1 MSSVGLVLANL
12 RWKPTRT
19 LLTFLSLVIAF
30 VLFMLLNAISTAFA
44 GGTTLAGVQR
54 VMLDAKYSMTDN
66 LPIAHINAV
75 GGMTEVAAITQMSW
89 FGGYY
94 QDPKNEFAKAPVDHR
109 TFFTVF
115 PELLVEKDVLE
126 RFAESKRAVVVE
138 VGIAQRFGWQ
148 TGDVIP
154 IKGDI
159 WPKQDG
165 SWDWEFVLA
174 GTYAVPTDSRIQ
186 PWFLLRYDY
195 FNESVMDWVK
205 DQVGWAVVKVV
216 DGIDPQQ
223 LIQAIDGQF
232 EMSSDPTKSLSEDDY
247 ARQFAS
253 QLGDMALI
261 ATMILGAVFF
271 TILLLT
277 ANVAS
282 LSFNERIV
290 DLAVIKTLGFGNH
303 YVGLLVL
310 SEAMTLCVLGALTG
324 VAISY
329 GLEPLLQQNLVP
341 IVGNFQMYLSD
352 AVLALVLAVAIGVV
366 IGVHPAAAAVYLPIV
381 EALREG
387 Q

>member
-19 LLTFLSLVIAF
+19 VLTFLSLVIAF
-30 VLFMLLNAISTAFA
+30 VLFMLLRAISTAFT
-44 GGTTLAGVQR
+44 GGTTVAGVQR

-66 LPIAHINAV
+66 LPIAHINAIR
-75 GGMTEVAAITQMSW
+75 MMPEVAAITQMSW

-94 QDPKNEFAKAPVDHR
+94 QDPKNEFAKAPVDHQ

-138 VGIAQRFGWQ
+138 TGIAQRFGWQ

-174 GTYAVPTDSRIQ
+174 GTYTVPIDSRIQ

-205 DQVGWAVVKVV
+205 DQVGWAVVRVV
-216 DGIDPQQ
+216 DEIDPQQ
-223 LIQAIDGQF
+223 LIQTIDGQF

-341 IVGNFQMYLSD
+341 IVGNFQMYLWD
-352 AVLALVLAVAIGVV
+352 AVLALALAVAIGVV